1 MPTKTLK
8 IAVHA
13 LLFVIAVAVFF
24 LGLGVGLQFNPN
36 LGTLL
41 WIAAV
46 AIAGLNVLWMFR
58 SRAKAGQ

>member
-8 IAVHA
+8 IAAHA
-13 LLFVIAVAVFF
+13 LLFVIAIVVFF
-24 LGLGVGLQFNPN
+24 LGLGIGLQYNSN

-41 WIAAV
+41 WVAAA

-58 SRAKAGQ
+58 SWAKAGQ